1 MIEFSEDKKVHV
13 SVLRRRFALMRKTL
27 ILQLL
32 GIASY
37 TWECAGIKVPR
48 NIDKSLLNVGQTAKF
63 HPILSRRDTLC
74 VNL

>member
-27 ILQLL
+27 ILQVL

-48 NIDKSLLNVGQTAKF
+48 NIDKSLLK
-63 HPILSRRDTLC
+63 
-74 VNL
+74 